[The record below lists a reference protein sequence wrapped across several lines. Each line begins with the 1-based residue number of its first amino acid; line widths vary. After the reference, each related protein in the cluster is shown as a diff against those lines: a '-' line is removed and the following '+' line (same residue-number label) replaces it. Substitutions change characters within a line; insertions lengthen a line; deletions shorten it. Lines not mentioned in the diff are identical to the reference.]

1 MKTVFIALYQA
12 YPPESG
18 SASVSFRVAKAWPGE
33 KVLIHLDD
41 GRAPDV
47 TPEGLR
53 LINYRLATNSRLR
66 KLAGLATRF
75 SRIAKQ
81 TAAEKPDVVV
91 FEGGSWAPY
100 YDLLHAMLRRRLRRA
115 VFVYHAHNVEW
126 ILRRERRDRAVV
138 TAATKWAERRLFR
151 SADIATAVSDVD
163 AGTIARIY
171 GIRPRLLPN
180 GIDAVSFDRIS
191 AAEIAAVR
199 QRYGLNGR
207 EVLFMGLL
215 GFPPNDHALKFIMGI
230 FDGVVRAVPD
240 ARLAVLGGT
249 APQTAPWLVNP
260 GMIPFADVPVVI
272 RGSVAGLAPVFSGSG
287 TRIKILE
294 YAGAG
299 IPVVATTKA
308 AEGLP
313 LKDREHLRL
322 ADDAASFQKAVI
334 DLYRN
339 RPAAEALAARGST
352 EVRRLFDWP
361 RLVAPIAADCASRAA
376 QKKGET
382 PA

>member
-18 SASVSFRVAKAWPGE
+18 SASVSFRVAKAWPGD

-41 GRAPDV
+41 GRAPDR
-47 TPEGLR
+47 TQEGLR
-53 LINYRLATNSRLR
+53 LINHRLATNSRLR

-75 SRIAKQ
+75 SGIARQ
-81 TAAEKPDVVV
+81 TAAEKPDVIV

-100 YDLLHAMLRRRLRRA
+100 YDLLHVMLRRRCRRA

-138 TAATKWAERRLFR
+138 TAATKRAERRLFR
-151 SADIATAVSDVD
+151 SVDVSTAVSEVD
-163 AGTIARIY
+163 AETIDRLY

-180 GIDAVSFDRIS
+180 GIDAAAFDRIS
-191 AAEIAAVR
+191 AADIAAVR

-215 GFPPNDHALKFIMGI
+215 GFPPNDHALRFIMGI
-230 FDGVVRAVPD
+230 FDRVVQAVPD

-249 APQTAPWLVNP
+249 APQTAPWMVNP
-260 GMIPFADVPVVI
+260 GMIPFADVPAVI
-272 RGSVAGLAPVFSGSG
+272 RSAVAGLAPVFSGSG

-322 ADDAASFQKAVI
+322 ADDAASFAEAVI
-334 DLYRN
+334 ALYRN
-339 RPAAEALAARGST
+339 RPDAEAMAVRGSA

-361 RLVAPIAADCASRAA
+361 RLAAPIAAEVAA
-376 QKKGET
+376 LVERKRGAGK
-382 PA
+382 